1 MFINY
6 PSADTVRCL
15 LNYDDLT
22 GVFTW
27 KADRGRL
34 AKKGSIAGC
43 LRRNGYIEIVIH
55 SRLYKAH
62 RLAWLYVHGDIPTV
76 YIDHINGVRSD
87 NRIANLRLAS
97 FCENQRNCKR
107 KSTNS
112 SGVKGVSWHARLKK
126 WRARIYTHNKR
137 LHLGLFTCLEE
148 AEKAIQ
154 SARNQFHGQFA
165 RHS

>member
-6 PSADTVRCL
+6 PSAETVRRL
-15 LNYDDLT
+15 LSYDENT
-22 GVFTW
+22 GIFTW
-27 KADRGRL
+27 NADRGRL
-34 AKKGSIAGC
+34 AKKGFIAGC

-55 SRLYKAH
+55 HRLYKAH
-62 RLAWLYVHGDIPTV
+62 RLAWLYIHGQMPPV

-112 SGVKGVSWHARLKK
+112 SGIKGVSWHARLKK
-126 WRARIYTHNKR
+126 WRARIYANGTR
-137 LHLGLFTCLEE
+137 LHLGVFASLKD
-148 AEKAIQ
+148 AERAMH
-154 SARNQFHGQFA
+154 SARTHFHGQFA